1 MKKARIVIAALVCV
15 ILVCGGFYFVKNRAN
30 SSPEEGD
37 LTQIQKLI
45 TRNLEQQY
53 PATPREVIVLYN
65 KIIMMYYEGEYSE
78 EEFQALAAQTLMLFD
93 KELAD
98 INPLQ
103 SYMASLRAEI
113 NDYKIR
119 NRSIKKANVCDS
131 RDVLFLTDPNN
142 QDEIA
147 YVTASYFVKE
157 DTSYEKIHQR
167 YVLRK
172 DSEGCWKILTYYQ
185 IEGKS
190 SEGEE
195 TDD

>member
-15 ILVCGGFYFVKNRAN
+15 ILVCGVFYFVKNRAN

-37 LTQIQKLI
+37 LSQIQKLI

-53 PATPREVIVLYN
+53 PATPRVVILLYN

-78 EEFQALAAQTLMLFD
+78 EEFQALAAQTIMLFD
-93 KELAD
+93 DELAK

-103 SYMASLRAEI
+103 SYMSSLRAEI
-113 NDYKIR
+113 KEYKSR

-157 DTSYEKIHQR
+157 DTSYEKIYQR

-185 IEGKS
+185 IEGKT

-195 TDD
+195 SDD